1 MECIANKLPA
11 VVKWYASNRYQTVT
25 LTSLTCVYPES
36 MCTGFY
42 CSHQWPHFW
51 STCHSLKKKIRTK
64 IILKTKILTGTKNSY
79 TRTLYIWHVKSHF
92 FVKYTIII
100 SIPIPS
106 NLLLYLNNFKR
117 SDIYLSFHQNIPLWH
132 NFLLWKSTIS
142 ILYMTLIHVNKF
154 ITHNNVITD

>member
-100 SIPIPS
+100 SIPMLS
-106 NLLLYLNNFKR
+106 NLLLYLTNLNGLTFTSHFTR
-117 SDIYLSFHQNIPLWH
+117 TFHYDIIFWCENPLSVYYTWH
-132 NFLLWKSTIS
+132 SSMSTN
-142 ILYMTLIHVNKF
+142 L
-154 ITHNNVITD
+154 

>member
-1 MECIANKLPA
+1 ML
-11 VVKWYASNRYQTVT
+11 VT
-25 LTSLTCVYPES
+25 GTRLSHSHHLHAFILNQCVQVFTALINGLISEAPV
-36 MCTGFY
+36 T
-42 CSHQWPHFW
+42 HW
-51 STCHSLKKKIRTK
+51 KKKIRTK
-64 IILKTKILTGTKNSY
+64 IILKKKILTGTKNSY

-100 SIPIPS
+100 SIPILS
-106 NLLLYLNNFKR
+106 NLLLYLTNFKR

-142 ILYMTLIHVNKF
+142 MLYMTLIHVNKF